1 MYTLDIQTSED
12 AWSLF
17 EGTYQE
23 CRKALV
29 DFCDKARNEGCTVS
43 PQTGDYAWIKDPY
56 GKSYKVHI
64 YEIEEVG

>member
-29 DFCDKARNEGCTVS
+29 DFCDKARNEGCAVS
-43 PQTGDYAWIKDPY
+43 PQTGDFAIIRDSD
-56 GKSYKVHI
+56 GKTYKARI